1 MSSEGNPTTHPTRLR
16 QIALLA
22 PTSSFPRAKHLLT
35 TIFSAPILF
44 VDPAVGQF
52 GLENF
57 LIPLGGDI
65 IEVVSPLPS
74 HPGKKTT
81 AGRLLE
87 KRGITDSQGKTT
99 SKDSSSDGM
108 GYMIIMQNLNASL
121 VRSQLE
127 SGARQDPSSPK
138 SPPPKVIFSHPF
150 SRQHNL
156 PEWRGIKDESQCIQY
171 HPQTIKGGMMPELDS
186 HTPCAANPMPLE
198 TRFSPWHACGGDY
211 ARYSAG
217 MRKTGHLHL
226 LSCKL
231 RLAAGDT
238 DVDGAV
244 AQWSGLFG
252 VSTSRQTSKDGLPV
266 DLAFTNSS
274 MRFVAGEEAKSEGLV
289 SITVGVDGKEELQS
303 IKDRARKEGVWID
316 GKGES
321 ATGGWV
327 EMVGVK
333 WYLVSMEPEERLL
346 KAKI

>member
-1 MSSEGNPTTHPTRLR
+1 
-16 QIALLA
+16 
-22 PTSSFPRAKHLLT
+22 
-35 TIFSAPILF
+35 
-44 VDPAVGQF
+44 
-52 GLENF
+52 
-57 LIPLGGDI
+57 
-65 IEVVSPLPS
+65 
-74 HPGKKTT
+74 
-81 AGRLLE
+81 
-87 KRGITDSQGKTT
+87 
-99 SKDSSSDGM
+99 
-108 GYMIIMQNLNASL
+108 
-121 VRSQLE
+121 
-127 SGARQDPSSPK
+127 
-138 SPPPKVIFSHPF
+138 
-150 SRQHNL
+150 
-156 PEWRGIKDESQCIQY
+156 
-171 HPQTIKGGMMPELDS
+171 MPELDS